1 MPAEDQSR
9 GAASLPLLSSA
20 ALTVVGLVII
30 GLVRAGA
37 RIGSNALF
45 GERGLAFVTAALAI
59 ASIVTIIGS
68 AGLSAGTTKFIA
80 EVRAT
85 RSVGDSDRFTA
96 IAARAM
102 VVLSIGGA
110 LVAGVYASLDR
121 VLSEGGATLITTTG
135 LLALAFG
142 LYLAGKAIAYG
153 EGAIKGYVTREA
165 IGAAAFAVGFL
176 VIWRVADDLLV
187 LVPLIVAYLAV
198 GSIALARLRG
208 PAPSTR
214 GLPIRDFA
222 GYGIVGAIGVA
233 AGVGFTYSTA
243 LVASNTTGVMGAA
256 LIGAILTILEP
267 LYLAPRAISLVLL
280 PRISADTARGRTAEA
295 AQSLRLGTV
304 AVTVLVAPLCAVFI
318 LERDRVLQ
326 PLFGQDIVGGASLG
340 WFSAAVFVS
349 VVGAPAVTA
358 LAATDLRSATIPMA
372 SSLVG
377 FGVAIVVWFLGI
389 STYGTTAIA
398 LGYLIGSVIQV
409 GPPLWV
415 TSLRFRPAWGTFWV
429 RVAAAVIVVAVAT
442 TLPTA
447 IIIDIAVV
455 AAVLVLFTPEIR
467 SLVSLI
473 LSRRGSAGPGEVR
486 QPG

>member
-1 MPAEDQSR
+1 MPADDQAPR
-9 GAASLPLLSSA
+9 AASIPLLSSA

-37 RIGSNALF
+37 RIGANAIF
-45 GERGLAFVTAALAI
+45 GERGLAYVTAALAV

-80 EVRAT
+80 ELRAT
-85 RSVGDSDRFTA
+85 GGVGRADGFTSVAS
-96 IAARAM
+96 RAM
-102 VVLSIGGA
+102 VLLSIAGA
-110 LVAGVYASLDR
+110 VIAAAYASVDQ
-121 VLSEGGATLITTTG
+121 VLSEGGAVLVTTTG
-135 LLALAFG
+135 VLALTFG

-153 EGAIKGYVTREA
+153 EGAIKGYVGREV
-165 IGAAAFAVGFL
+165 IGAAGFAIAFVAM
-176 VIWRVADDLLV
+176 WRLADDPWV

-198 GSIALARLRG
+198 GSIALARLGG
-208 PAPSTR
+208 PTAP
-214 GLPIRDFA
+214 GDDLPIRDFA

-280 PRISADTARGRTAEA
+280 PRISADTARGRTSQA
-295 AQSLRLGTV
+295 ARSLRLGTV
-304 AVTVLVAPLCAVFI
+304 AVTVLAAPVCAVLI

-326 PLFGQDIVGGASLG
+326 LLFGQDIIGGASLG
-340 WFSAAVFVS
+340 WFTAAVFVS

-358 LAATDLRSATIPMA
+358 LAATDLRRATIPMM

-389 STYGTTAIA
+389 PAHGAAAIA

-409 GPPLWV
+409 TPPLWV
-415 TSLRFRPAWGTFWV
+415 TSHRFHPSWGSFWI
-429 RVAAAVIVVAVAT
+429 RVAAAVLVVAAGT
-442 TLPTA
+442 TLPVA
-447 IIIDIAVV
+447 ITTDIVVV
-455 AAVLVLFTPEIR
+455 AAVVALFAPEIR
-467 SLVSLI
+467 ELVSLI
-473 LSRRGSAGPGEVR
+473 AARGGSAGSGEAG
-486 QPG
+486 QSG